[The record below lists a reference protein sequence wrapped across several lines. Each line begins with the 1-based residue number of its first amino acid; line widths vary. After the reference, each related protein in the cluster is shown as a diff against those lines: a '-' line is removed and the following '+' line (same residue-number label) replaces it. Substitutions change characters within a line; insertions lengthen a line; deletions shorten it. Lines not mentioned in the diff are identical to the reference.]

1 MKAAFYED
9 RDTATIAAEK
19 LKVFAQPQRHFLKLH
34 DFRHLLALRASM
46 SQPAS

>member
-19 LKVFAQPQRHFLKLH
+19 LKVFAQPQIETSCL
-34 DFRHLLALRASM
+34 
-46 SQPAS
+46 P